1 MLFNDSRMQPRVSE
15 NAHLGEEENINPTQ
29 SSAWK
34 KKIKT
39 DIMAENLKRL
49 DISVEVV
56 EKRSG
61 M

>member
-1 MLFNDSRMQPRVSE
+1 MLFNDPRMQPRVSE
-15 NAHLGEEENINPTQ
+15 NAHLGEEEDVNPTQ
-29 SSAWK
+29 STAWN

-39 DIMAENLKRL
+39 NIMAENLKSL
-49 DISVEVV
+49 DISVGVV